1 MSLSDGAALASV
13 ALIFAWVIWVMVHG
27 PEEAEDDAE
36 DN

>member
-13 ALIFAWVIWVMVHG
+13 ALIFAWVIWTLAHG
-27 PEEAEDDAE
+27 PEDADDAE